1 MRVRLKAI
9 PTREVQGRRKDSR
22 AIKEAE
28 LIGLGRRLEVGEGG
42 GIMNDPQFSDYVD
55 SGMHMGLDPGIGKW
69 GEGKF

>member
-28 LIGLGRRLEVGEGG
+28 LIGLYLLCMKRLRKELQKGSQIFSLCIWEEVVHLPVEKTKEE
-42 GIMNDPQFSDYVD
+42 D
-55 SGMHMGLDPGIGKW
+55 
-69 GEGKF
+69 